1 MSPYVEGL
9 VVEAKDARD
18 AVEERGV
25 GFSIAC
31 NKVAFFVLIG
41 DLVYSDRVGV
51 GIVRQWVLWVL

>member
-31 NKVAFFVLIG
+31 NKVTFFVLLG
-41 DLVYSDRVGV
+41 DLVYSDTPFMG
-51 GIVRQWVLWVL
+51 